1 MIYLD
6 IKWYWH
12 ILSYLYVIYLIHL
25 EGFGSKEA
33 CQGEVRLAKS
43 RPRTRALPRM
53 AHSGSSWPSFDFGWE
68 INREV
73 NGDVPQRLF
82 THVWG
87 IMRCTPWDLGVSLG
101 GILEHRHSN
110 PGSQTPILGFWMIH
124 QGMGQNNWPA
134 PKNGCNVGKTMP

>member
-1 MIYLD
+1 M
-6 IKWYWH
+6 
-12 ILSYLYVIYLIHL
+12 IYLIHL

-68 INREV
+68 INR
-73 NGDVPQRLF
+73 
-82 THVWG
+82 
-87 IMRCTPWDLGVSLG
+87 VSLG
-101 GILEHRHSN
+101 GILEHRNSN